1 MMTFFFGFS
10 YPLFMLENQKSNA
23 KTYSASFIATLKK
36 FNQTDITHSA
46 SFITALNLNSALTV
60 DESRTLALA
69 LLPVTPWKETQ
80 LQTKNF

>member
-1 MMTFFFGFS
+1 LRNDDFFFGFS
-10 YPLFMLENQKSNA
+10 YPLFSLENQKSNA

-36 FNQTDITHSA
+36 FNLTDITHSA
-46 SFITALNLNSALTV
+46 SFITALNLNSV
-60 DESRTLALA
+60 DESRRTLALA